1 MEQPPNIK
9 QLFTD
14 ALMQTVSNYA
24 ETSSASITEFILHIC
39 GELRPYMIVT
49 PGGAETLAEEIFTT
63 ELKRDF
69 IFNLL
74 FNFCP
79 RLSFTE
85 TGKEFSKL
93 ISTLAFTLAIGDA
106 VITTNDSEFKS
117 LLPDELSTR
126 IPDHETITNL
136 LNSNK
141 WLVMVLLISLYINV
155 EDFNKAQSAQ
165 AKK

>member
-1 MEQPPNIK
+1 MEQTLKIK
-9 QLFTD
+9 ELFTE

-24 ETSSASITEFILHIC
+24 ETSSGHITAFILHVC

-49 PGGAETLAEEIFTT
+49 PGGAETLAEEIFTN

-79 RLSFTE
+79 RLSFTDV
-85 TGKEFSKL
+85 GKEFSKL
-93 ISTLAFTLAIGDA
+93 ISTLAFTLAIGDVVTA
-106 VITTNDSEFKS
+106 STDNESTS
-117 LLPDELSTR
+117 LLPEELSTR

-155 EDFNKAQSAQ
+155 DDFNKTTPKQ
-165 AKK
+165 

>member
-1 MEQPPNIK
+1 MEQTLKIK
-9 QLFTD
+9 ELFTE

-24 ETSSASITEFILHIC
+24 ETSSGHITAFILHVC

-49 PGGAETLAEEIFTT
+49 PGGAETLAEEIFTN

-79 RLSFTE
+79 RLSFTDV
-85 TGKEFSKL
+85 GKEFSKL
-93 ISTLAFTLAIGDA
+93 ISTLAFTLAIGDVVTESA
-106 VITTNDSEFKS
+106 DNQSTS
-117 LLPDELSTR
+117 LLPEELSTR

-155 EDFNKAQSAQ
+155 DDFNKTTP
-165 AKK
+165 K

>member
-1 MEQPPNIK
+1 MEQTLKIK
-9 QLFTD
+9 ELFTE

-24 ETSSASITEFILHIC
+24 ETSSGHITAFILHVC

-49 PGGAETLAEEIFTT
+49 PGGAETLAEEIFTN

-79 RLSFTE
+79 RLSFTDV
-85 TGKEFSKL
+85 GKEFSKL

-106 VITTNDSEFKS
+106 VTASTDNESTS
-117 LLPDELSTR
+117 LLPEELSTR

-155 EDFNKAQSAQ
+155 DDFNKTTPKQ
-165 AKK
+165 